1 MLLLNSE
8 PSLKC
13 LEHPFDCEPFHLTH
27 SSFYYTKVYGLFIA
41 YSNSTVNDHRPLIH
55 SSKVSCHRPFP
66 SLSRSLSR
74 LSLSSYFGNET
85 SFINSKAHNATSH
98 HKWKSFSLSL
108 THSLSTPF
116 WLSQSDT
123 IFRSLPVPWLIVGL
137 AFSGLDNL

>member
-98 HKWKSFSLSL
+98 HKWKSFSLSDTLPFYSLL
-108 THSLSTPF
+108 TFSKRYHLQISSGSVAYRWTCLF
-116 WLSQSDT
+116 W
-123 IFRSLPVPWLIVGL
+123 FR
-137 AFSGLDNL
+137 